1 MSAIKTLLSQTQG
14 ILKAK
19 EQLEKSYD
27 PLIAP
32 KFSPISLF
40 HPQET
45 DLSRILAD
53 LLDPRGSHAQGTL
66 FLDAFINEL
75 RLHPENILPDQDSC
89 GGIGKAD
96 IPPMTERTNVS
107 TEFSCESAGRVDI
120 LLEDSTKSIVIEN
133 KPWASDGKDQLQRYA
148 NYLSRKTQNNGQWL
162 IVYLSDSEPGENSI
176 DRQNP
181 SRQHIVQMDFTQLGE
196 LLAEAAKQ
204 AQAPAVRVFVEA
216 FAKYLL
222 HNIAGKPE
230 MTDPLILSLIC
241 RSENIAAAKQLHD
254 AYDNLRQKAWETF
267 CHTLEKLSSER
278 WKNEISVT
286 YHSPQE
292 IWKRNRHI
300 VFQAKNGLTHYGVG
314 FEADGPFFCKLFWGA
329 FIDDPSVRSNELHRK
344 QINKL
349 FNERFEPYGTPN
361 GQLGFYWAWWLW
373 GDDKGD
379 EKNTKLFFPSTFENE
394 KWLSMMLSGEKNL
407 LTDLVLDKVEVIF
420 PPSGNWP
427 TF

>member
-32 KFSPISLF
+32 KFSPIALF

-75 RLHPENILPDQDSC
+75 RLHPENIMPDRDSC
-89 GGIGKAD
+89 GDIGKAD
-96 IPPMTERTNVS
+96 IPQMTERTNVS

-148 NYLSRKTQNNGQWL
+148 NYLSRKTPNNGQWL

-181 SRQHIVQMDFTQLGE
+181 SLQHIVQMDFTQLGE

-230 MTDPLILSLIC
+230 MTDPTILSLI
-241 RSENIAAAKQLHD
+241 RESKENIAAAKQLHD
-254 AYDNLRQKAWETF
+254 AYDNLLQEAWKNFFENLK
-267 CHTLEKLSSER
+267 TLSDER
-278 WKNEISVT
+278 WKGEKISVT
-286 YHSPQE
+286 SENSRGNCY
-292 IWKRNRHI
+292 IK
-300 VFQAKNGLTHYGVG
+300 FQAVNGSKHWSVVLGVS
-314 FEADGPFFCKLFWGA
+314 PSHKIFWGA
-329 FIDDPSVRSNELHRK
+329 RIDTESNKLLEEQL
-344 QINKL
+344 NKL
-349 FNERFEPYGTPN
+349 FTDCFRTEGLRNSVWP
-361 GQLGFYWAWWLW
+361 WWLW

-379 EKNTKLFFPSTFENE
+379 EKNTKLFFPRTFENE

-420 PPSGNWP
+420 PPSGDWP
-427 TF
+427 KF